1 MGPLQGIRVLDLT
14 AVLMGPYCTQILAD
28 HGADVIKIEGPDGD
42 TTRQLPPGHMP
53 GMGGMFHNLNRGK
66 RGLGLDLKR
75 PEGRAVLLKLAESAD
90 VFVHALR
97 ADAMQ
102 RLGLTYDAFRAVNPR
117 IIYANAYGFSRR
129 GPYSGQAAYDDII
142 QAISGIAS
150 TQGRLTGTPGYVA
163 NVLAD
168 KVSGLTVLYA
178 ILMALLH
185 RERGGPGGGEGQE
198 IEVGM
203 FETMASFV
211 LAEHING
218 AVFDPP
224 LSEPIYPRVVSPDRR
239 PYRTADG
246 YISLLLY
253 NDKQF
258 RAFAELA
265 GSPAWTQDPRF
276 ATLSGRAKAIDEVYA
291 HVGATL
297 ESRTSAEWLEGCQR
311 LGIPAARINET
322 RDLFD
327 DPHLKAIDFFAVKQT
342 KDGPMRFPGIPT
354 WFSATPPEI
363 REAGPALGEHTR
375 EVLAEAGYAGTE
387 IEALFAS
394 GAVFSSPAPAAE

>member
-28 HGADVIKIEGPDGD
+28 HGAEVIKIEGPEGD
-42 TTRQLPPGHMP
+42 TTRQLPPGRRP
-53 GMGGMFHNLNRGK
+53 GMGGIFHNLNRGK
-66 RGLGLDLKR
+66 RGLGVDLKR
-75 PEGRAVLLKLAESAD
+75 PEGRAVLLRLAEAAD

-97 ADAMQ
+97 PDAMQ
-102 RLGLTYDAFRAVNPR
+102 RLGLGYAAFRAVNPR

-129 GPYSGQAAYDDII
+129 GPYAGQAAYDDII
-142 QAISGIAS
+142 QAVSGIAA

-168 KVSGLTVLYA
+168 KVSGLTALYA

-185 RERGGPGGGEGQE
+185 RERGGEGQE
-198 IEVGM
+198 VEVGM
-203 FETMASFV
+203 FETMASFL
-211 LAEHING
+211 LAEHANG

-224 LSEPIYPRVVSPDRR
+224 LGEPIYPRVVSQDRR

-246 YISLLLY
+246 HIALLIY

-265 GSPAWTQDPRF
+265 GNPEWTRDPRF
-276 ATLSGRAKAIDEVYA
+276 AVLASRAGAIDEFYA

-297 ESRTSAEWLEGCQR
+297 AGRTTAEWLEGCQR

-322 RDLFD
+322 RDLYQ
-327 DPHLKAIDFFAVKQT
+327 DPHLQAIGFFEARET
-342 KDGPMRFPGIPT
+342 GAGRMRFPGIPT

-363 REAGPALGEHTR
+363 REAGPGLGEHTR
-375 EVLAEAGYAGTE
+375 EVLGEAGYAEAE

-394 GAVFSSPAPAAE
+394 GAVFTSPAPGAG